1 MTKVLP
7 FLGKTELEVL
17 AIVGSFLLIVTHLA
31 TAGSVKEKV
40 VVSSKCVPLATLSAR
55 SLT

>member
-1 MTKVLP
+1 MTKVFP

-17 AIVGSFLLIVTHLA
+17 AVVGSFLLITTHLI

-40 VVSSKCVPLATLSAR
+40 VVSSKCVQNNTF
-55 SLT
+55 